1 MINRTRKEGVM
12 NRKTGTVERRGKSA
26 FVVAKASA
34 CTWVVAFS
42 RRAIPGALFRSQD
55 AAVNYA
61 KMLAR
66 SAGLRSPQVMVL
78 GDA

>member
-1 MINRTRKEGVM
+1 M
-12 NRKTGTVERRGKSA
+12 NRKNTTFRRRKKSA
-26 FVVAKASA
+26 LVVAKASA

-42 RRAIPGALFRSQD
+42 RRAIPGALFKTRD
-55 AAVNYA
+55 AALSYA

>member
-1 MINRTRKEGVM
+1 M
-12 NRKTGTVERRGKSA
+12 NRKTAVVERRKNSA

-34 CTWVVAFS
+34 ATWVVAFS
-42 RRAIPGALFRSQD
+42 RHVIPGALFKSKE

-61 KMLAR
+61 KMLAS
-66 SAGLRSPQVMVL
+66 SAGLRSPRVMVL

>member
-1 MINRTRKEGVM
+1 MS
-12 NRKTGTVERRGKSA
+12 RKTGTVVERRKKSA
-26 FVVAKASA
+26 LVVAKASA

-42 RRAIPGALFRSQD
+42 RHVIPGALFRSKE
-55 AAVNYA
+55 AALNYA

-66 SAGLRSPQVMVL
+66 TAGPRSPQVMVL

>member
-1 MINRTRKEGVM
+1 MS
-12 NRKTGTVERRGKSA
+12 RKTGTVERRKKSA

-42 RRAIPGALFRSQD
+42 RHVIPGALFRSKE
-55 AAVNYA
+55 AALNYA

-66 SAGLRSPQVMVL
+66 TAGLRSPQVMVL

>member
-1 MINRTRKEGVM
+1 MSH
-12 NRKTGTVERRGKSA
+12 KTGTVERRKKSA

-42 RRAIPGALFRSQD
+42 RQMIPGALFHSKD
-55 AAVNYA
+55 AALNYA

-66 SAGLRSPQVMVL
+66 SAGLRTSPVVL

>member
-1 MINRTRKEGVM
+1 MS
-12 NRKTGTVERRGKSA
+12 RKTGTVVERRKKSA

-42 RRAIPGALFRSQD
+42 RQMIPGALFRSKE
-55 AAVNYA
+55 AALNYA

-66 SAGLRSPQVMVL
+66 TAGLRSPQVMVL

>member
-1 MINRTRKEGVM
+1 MNNRARKEDLM
-12 NRKTGTVERRGKSA
+12 NRKTGTVERRRKSA
-26 FVVAKASA
+26 FVVARASA

-42 RRAIPGALFRSQD
+42 RRAIPGALFRSKD
-55 AAVNYA
+55 AAINYA
-61 KMLAR
+61 NMLAR

>member
-1 MINRTRKEGVM
+1 M
-12 NRKTGTVERRGKSA
+12 NRKTTIQKERRKKSA

-42 RRAIPGALFRSQD
+42 RHVIPGALFRSRD
-55 AAVNYA
+55 AALNYA
-61 KMLAR
+61 QMLSR
-66 SAGLRSPQVMVL
+66 TAGLRSPLVVL